1 MIDACLFPCHHGDMP
16 KPLPLIDVTASAAAC
31 CAPLSAS
38 PLSVAEADQL
48 AAQLKALAD
57 PTRLRLVSML
67 LASENGEACTCD
79 VTEPLGVSQPTVSH
93 HFRKLA
99 EAGIVTGDRRGTW
112 TYYRVVPEAL
122 TAIARVIDP
131 AA

>member
-1 MIDACLFPCHHGDMP
+1 MP
-16 KPLPLIDVTASAAAC
+16 KPLPLFDVTAPAADC
-31 CAPLSAS
+31 CAPLSGS
-38 PLSVAEADQL
+38 PLTVAEADQL
-48 AAQLKALAD
+48 AAQLKVLAD

-67 LASENGEACTCD
+67 LASDNREACTCD

-131 AA
+131 SA

>member
-1 MIDACLFPCHHGDMP
+1 MP
-16 KPLPLIDVTASAAAC
+16 KPLPLLDVSVPAAVC

-38 PLSVAEADQL
+38 PLTVAEADQL

-99 EAGIVTGDRRGTW
+99 EAGIVTGERRSTW

-122 TAIARVIDP
+122 SAIARVIDP
-131 AA
+131 SA